1 MSALFVVLPVAL
13 VVATS
18 FVVAF
23 IWSVRG
29 GQLDD
34 LDTPALRVLH
44 DDIQGARKSPDSDA
58 PSDR

>member
-1 MSALFVVLPVAL
+1 MSVLFLVLPLAL
-13 VVATS
+13 LVATG

-44 DDIQGARKSPDSDA
+44 DDVERTAPASGPDD
-58 PSDR
+58 PPR